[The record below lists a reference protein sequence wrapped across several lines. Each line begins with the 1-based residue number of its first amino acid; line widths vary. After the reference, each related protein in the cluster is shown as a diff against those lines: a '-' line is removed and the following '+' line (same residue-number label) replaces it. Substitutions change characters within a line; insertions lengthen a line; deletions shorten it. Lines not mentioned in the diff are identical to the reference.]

1 MKLAAGLVEAHI
13 SYLGPE
19 DARQL
24 FAWVLAVL
32 QQYARDGRRANAGT
46 VHSLNAQLREEA
58 NAEAVTELRALVR
71 LLSNITQRDLA
82 DFGTPAGQPGI
93 DVAQMVFVGLGIM
106 VPLTTMDL
114 LKFSALSVAY
124 FQLLAHMLEVYPER
138 ILALPGAR
146 EALSTLL
153 RALMQRMLEEPSGG
167 NLVELAA
174 DAALPLILFCPKAFQ
189 SLGVCSVCSSPHPP
203 SSLCLFLLPM
213 HCTNGCTRVGGM
225 ALKILTR
232 HHLVSNRD
240 NKSTETQLTA
250 SLMTLRSSSNGSS
263 NMDRPS
269 RKAFRLSFSN
279 FILVARSS
287 LQMR

>member
-24 FAWVLAVL
+24 FAW
-32 QQYARDGRRANAGT
+32 
-46 VHSLNAQLREEA
+46 
-58 NAEAVTELRALVR
+58 
-71 LLSNITQRDLA
+71 
-82 DFGTPAGQPGI
+82 
-93 DVAQMVFVGLGIM
+93 MVFVGLGIM

-189 SLGVCSVCSSPHPP
+189 SL
-203 SSLCLFLLPM
+203 
-213 HCTNGCTRVGGM
+213 
-225 ALKILTR
+225 
-232 HHLVSNRD
+232 
-240 NKSTETQLTA
+240 
-250 SLMTLRSSSNGSS
+250 
-263 NMDRPS
+263 
-269 RKAFRLSFSN
+269 
-279 FILVARSS
+279 ARSS